1 MSFKHNLFLRCCL
14 VMVILA
20 AMSLACLD
28 STDEDLTDNEM
39 QNGPAT
45 EVVDIEAEDSASEE
59 SELEETTTED
69 AEPAQIATA
78 SNNNNTWL
86 VMLYQDAD
94 DPTLEE
100 DIFLDLNE
108 AERIGSSDQVK
119 IAAQIDRYKGAYKG
133 PQNFTTA
140 KRFFLTQDDDM
151 ERITS
156 EEVEDLGEV
165 NMADPEVL
173 VDFVTWAM
181 TTYPADHYA
190 LILSD
195 HGSGWPGGWTDPD
208 PENDPENSLMDGY
221 DDLLYLNELDQALNQ
236 IVQNTGVEKLDLIG
250 MDACLMGSL
259 EVMSALAPY
268 AHTAVLSQETE
279 PSLGWAYAGFLS
291 QMQQSELSAQ
301 ELAKVI
307 VDTYIDQDTLI
318 VDPEAR
324 SGYVLRIYEEEVDV
338 SAEELASEQRKT
350 VTLTAVDLSAMDN
363 LNLAVDEFARALSKV
378 NQKVV
383 SRARSRTQAFESVFG
398 DEYPSPYIDL
408 GHFAKLAKN
417 ESTSKAVG
425 AAADQVRKAID
436 QAVIAEKHG
445 KTKKGATGIS
455 IYFPNSKLFETPGAD
470 YATYTQIANT
480 FAETSL
486 WDDFL
491 TSHYT
496 GQQLAAKNAPAK
508 TIQSPGKGGLSLSPL
523 EVTSDTTTV
532 DEAVTISTMVTGE
545 NVSFLYIFTGRLA
558 EDGSAVQVMDQDF
571 IDAEETQEVDGVIY
585 PYWGEEKAFPL
596 EYDWKPIQYR
606 INNGETSIP
615 ALLKPDTYGTGTA
628 DTYYT
633 ADGILHSSQGES
645 DRFVRLYFNGD
656 GELEQVL
663 AFTGLQDTG
672 PMREINPVRGDSVT
686 ILEDWLLLQED
697 DGSESEFFQKEG
709 DTLSFGDARWTWE
722 EGEILLG
729 EFVVGFIVEDL
740 DGSFY
745 EEYTDILV
753 R

>member
-1 MSFKHNLFLRCCL
+1 N
-14 VMVILA
+14 
-20 AMSLACLD
+20 
-28 STDEDLTDNEM
+28 
-39 QNGPAT
+39 
-45 EVVDIEAEDSASEE
+45 
-59 SELEETTTED
+59 
-69 AEPAQIATA
+69 
-78 SNNNNTWL
+78 
-86 VMLYQDAD
+86 
-94 DPTLEE
+94 
-100 DIFLDLNE
+100 
-108 AERIGSSDQVK
+108 
-119 IAAQIDRYKGAYKG
+119 
-133 PQNFTTA
+133 
-140 KRFFLTQDDDM
+140 DM

-181 TTYPADHYA
+181 TTYPADRYA

-324 SGYVLRIYEEEVDV
+324 SGYVQRIYEEAVDV

-455 IYFPNSKLFETPGAD
+455 IYFPNSKLFKTSGAD
-470 YATYTQIANT
+470 YETYTQIAST

-496 GQQLAAKNAPAK
+496 
-508 TIQSPGKGGLSLSPL
+508 
-523 EVTSDTTTV
+523 
-532 DEAVTISTMVTGE
+532 
-545 NVSFLYIFTGRLA
+545 
-558 EDGSAVQVMDQDF
+558 
-571 IDAEETQEVDGVIY
+571 
-585 PYWGEEKAFPL
+585 
-596 EYDWKPIQYR
+596 
-606 INNGETSIP
+606 
-615 ALLKPDTYGTGTA
+615 
-628 DTYYT
+628 
-633 ADGILHSSQGES
+633 
-645 DRFVRLYFNGD
+645 
-656 GELEQVL
+656 
-663 AFTGLQDTG
+663 
-672 PMREINPVRGDSVT
+672 
-686 ILEDWLLLQED
+686 
-697 DGSESEFFQKEG
+697 
-709 DTLSFGDARWTWE
+709 
-722 EGEILLG
+722 
-729 EFVVGFIVEDL
+729 
-740 DGSFY
+740 
-745 EEYTDILV
+745 
-753 R
+753 